1 MAYDAKPGWSRVF
14 VRPGESARHATRRRS
29 RPAPAPPAG
38 PSVGA
43 TIEDFLAAVDDGSA
57 RDRYGRTFTSA
68 AAVELHWNLGG
79 HVAEAL
85 GAMSLNGVRRRE
97 VEALVYA
104 LGDAGLSRRRLR
116 ALAKSVRALFDYAVE
131 RELVVDNPA
140 LRIALPD
147 EDETEQPT
155 GEAGSPGRPA
165 HAATVVDHVISM
177 ALRVAT
183 LGFLLTAV
191 TFLAESLIG

>member
-1 MAYDAKPGWSRVF
+1 MAYDTKPGWSRVF
-14 VRPGESARHATRRRS
+14 VRPTEGARHGTRRRPG
-29 RPAPAPPAG
+29 RAPVALTG
-38 PSVGA
+38 PSVTE
-43 TIEDFLAAVDDGSA
+43 TIDDFLATVDDGSA
-57 RDRYGRTFTSA
+57 RDRYGRAFTRA
-68 AAVELHWNLGG
+68 AAIELHWNLGG

-97 VEALVYA
+97 VEALVYE
-104 LGDAGLSRRRLR
+104 LGEAGLSRRRLR

-131 RELVVDNPA
+131 RELVAHNPA
-140 LRIALPD
+140 QRIALPD

-155 GEAGSPGRPA
+155 GEAVSPGKLA
-165 HAATVVDHVISM
+165 HTGTLVDHVIST

-191 TFLAESLIG
+191 TLLAESL